1 MQVGGDTN
9 TTTEF
14 NSRTLKNKDGQY
26 PSWLSGRQRKRLQA
40 RQAVEKRN
48 DKKKKTKTATGK
60 ITKRK
65 KQQKKIVSDKSKAIL
80 T

>member
-1 MQVGGDTN
+1 MQIGSLSSI
-9 TTTEF
+9 TEF
-14 NSRTLKNKDGQY
+14 NTRTLKNKDGQY

-40 RQAVEKRN
+40 KQAVLKKN
-48 DKKKKTKTATGK
+48 DKKKKLKTSTGK

-65 KQQKKIVSDKSKAIL
+65 GQQKKIASNKAEVML